1 MDLLEDNVTQS
12 ATYNPVMSEDLNIVT
27 MWYNMNGKYYD
38 GRIHHRVR
46 LEQTQEW
53 TITHAPVTEV
63 GSFKSHNW
71 HLHGEH
77 FQIVRAIDAHGI
89 SWSASPTND
98 WVAGDWR
105 DIISVPRNGSV
116 VVRWRPTLHTGLL
129 LHHCHVYNHESAG
142 LKEMIMVVNC
152 STGAIAKL
160 NAHCSGNDVWPWAGQ
175 DCTNMCTDE
184 SMDMTG

>member
-1 MDLLEDNVTQS
+1 MLTLANLPPVVDIRVATSAVDLDAKLPTGRQRNLHLDALVELSVGIAHSVSLARN
-12 ATYNPVMSEDLNIVT
+12 ALR
-27 MWYNMNGKYYD
+27 D
-38 GRIHHRVR
+38 GDISR
-46 LEQTQEW
+46 L
-53 TITHAPVTEV
+53 
-63 GSFKSHNW
+63 
-71 HLHGEH
+71 L
-77 FQIVRAIDAHGI
+77 RAIDAHGI
-89 SWSASPTND
+89 TWSASPTND

-152 STGAIAKL
+152 SAGAIAKL
-160 NAHCSGNDVWPWAGQ
+160 NAHGNDVWPWAGQ